1 MFKKKY
7 LISFKLFILIFCSS
21 TFVFANDDIPFNN
34 IILHSSPKE
43 ILSLNFK
50 DINENDVSLD
60 DFKGKFI
67 IINYWA
73 TWCTPCKKEMYSLN
87 KLSKNIRFKDMKVLP
102 INMEKTNKKKVEE
115 FYRKFEIDNLKIYFD
130 PELNSLKSFGLRGVP
145 TTILVNSKG
154 QEFARILGEIDFN
167 KKNFL
172 DWLENI
178 DK

>member
-1 MFKKKY
+1 MFTKKY
-7 LISFKLFILIFCSS
+7 LISFKLLIIVFFLSS
-21 TFVFANDDIPFNN
+21 SSFANVDIPFNN

-73 TWCTPCKKEMYSLN
+73 TWCEPCKKEMYSLN
-87 KLSKNIRFKDMKVLP
+87 KFSKNTRFKDIKIFP
-102 INMEKTNKKKVEE
+102 INLEKTNKKKVKE
-115 FYRKFEIDNLKIYFD
+115 FYRKFEIDNLQIYFD
-130 PELNSLKSFGLRGVP
+130 SELNSLKIFGLRGVP
-145 TTILVNSKG
+145 TTILVDSKG
-154 QEFARILGEIDFN
+154 QEFARILGKIDFN
-167 KKNFL
+167 KKTFL